1 MRVSINLSQEML
13 QRVDQEAKRLG
24 TSRGAMLTTW
34 IGEKVSSLD
43 QARNMYQGLT
53 SSMNDRIEQLVME
66 KMQSEDLTKIITSL
80 KDAGVFDEQLSLLGK
95 ESK

>member
-13 QRVDQEAKRLG
+13 QRVDQEAKRIG

-43 QARNMYQGLT
+43 QARNMYQGLVQA
-53 SSMNDRIEQLVME
+53 MNEKIEQIAKDKFE
-66 KMQSEDLTKIITSL
+66 SKDPSELLKSL
-80 KDAGVFDEQLSLLGK
+80 KDAGIFDEQLSLLGK